1 MKFGIENLLLK
12 VFSVYFEIRLFFL
25 IRFYGEKVLC
35 INCEN
40 GQYLLMKE
48 ILNKNFMLFVEN
60 YFGKSKKFVRFKYF
74 IIVFFVKERDLK
86 IFYKELLEIL
96 KFKVREYMNRLEN
109 LFKVGQ
115 GKYVGIIYIS
125 DVYRFYQYFFGLK
138 SCGDKCIQIF

>member
-1 MKFGIENLLLK
+1 
-12 VFSVYFEIRLFFL
+12 
-25 IRFYGEKVLC
+25 
-35 INCEN
+35 
-40 GQYLLMKE
+40 
-48 ILNKNFMLFVEN
+48 MLFVEN

-125 DVYRFYQYFFGLK
+125 DVYRFY
-138 SCGDKCIQIF
+138 